1 MACNAGW
8 QLQVQQFE
16 PEEELVAGISPEE
29 KRETKTMIQTK
40 TFQQNILTGF

>member
-16 PEEELVAGISPEE
+16 PEEVLATGISPEE
-29 KRETKTMIQTK
+29 KREIKTVMQGK
-40 TFQQNILTGF
+40 NVFTGF